1 MAYDNNTSE
10 LSVEIV
16 RSEDPLVI
24 SERVAV
30 AAFLAGYSGGTRV
43 SYTTDLRIFASWCHE
58 HHLNLL
64 NVKRAHLELF
74 GRWMEQEG
82 RMPSTIARRLSTLSS
97 FYKYCQ
103 IEDIVT
109 KNPAANI
116 RRPKVPDE
124 SRTLGLDRNELGA
137 LLVQAGLGELR
148 DDALITLLALNGLR
162 ISEALN
168 ERQTSRKCREQIPS
182 TRLFVVAIQ

>member
-1 MAYDNNTSE
+1 MAATNSTNTS
-10 LSVEIV
+10 SSEIV
-16 RSEDPLVI
+16 VYDDPLLV

-30 AAFLAGYSGGTRV
+30 AAFLAGYSGSTRT
-43 SYTTDLRIFASWCHE
+43 SYTTDLRIFASWCHD

-103 IEDIVT
+103 IEDIIDR
-109 KNPAANI
+109 NPAANI
-116 RRPKVPDE
+116 RRPKVNDE

-137 LLVQAGLGELR
+137 LLVQAGLGDLR
-148 DDALITLLALNGLR
+148 DGALVTLLALNGLR
-162 ISEALN
+162 IS
-168 ERQTSRKCREQIPS
+168 
-182 TRLFVVAIQ
+182 